1 MQKIKLRNCIIGL
14 GDIGDILDCE
24 LFPDGTAICRKG
36 RTSYSICSN
45 DFEIMFA
52 RSNGAIE
59 FLSRAQDI
67 MKQRA
72 QQYDKTDGERS
83 MDATVKAFNAIT
95 GRDLTESEGWL
106 LMLLLKNV
114 RQWQKPEYHADS
126 AEDAVAYSALLA
138 EALAKGK

>member
-1 MQKIKLRNCIIGL
+1 MQALPKH
-14 GDIGDILDCE
+14 
-24 LFPDGTAICRKG
+24 
-36 RTSYSICSN
+36 
-45 DFEIMFA
+45 
-52 RSNGAIE
+52 AIE
-59 FLSRAQDI
+59 FLAKAGDI
-67 MKQRA
+67 MQQRA
-72 QQYDKTDGERS
+72 KQYDKPDGERS

-138 EALAKGK
+138 EALAAGK